1 MPSAVNVVSWSPP
14 FDLLAPMINVLA
26 ERSPAK
32 LSSDGSWLRG
42 VRRELFILVNG
53 KSLMN
58 YWVLD

>member
-1 MPSAVNVVSWSPP
+1 
-14 FDLLAPMINVLA
+14 MINVLA